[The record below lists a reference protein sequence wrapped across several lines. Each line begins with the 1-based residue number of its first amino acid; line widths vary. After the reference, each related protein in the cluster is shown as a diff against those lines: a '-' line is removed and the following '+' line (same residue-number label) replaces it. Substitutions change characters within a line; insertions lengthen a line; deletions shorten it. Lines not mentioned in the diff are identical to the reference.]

1 MNMKTM
7 LRLAAM
13 VLALVCAASPLQ
25 ATDRPITVDDIVKL
39 EAFGR
44 ATIAPDGRWAV
55 YEKRD
60 DYDTIPNYD
69 HMQRAHW
76 TIMDL
81 WRVDLKAAAPR
92 PERLLP
98 EEPVGLLRGEWSPDG
113 RRLIVYRFRGDLH
126 EIGIADVAARTVR
139 WTGLVPELPV
149 KGAMLAWIA
158 PDRFAAVVRPSGDL
172 SAFLRFF
179 NSSQRLTTEA
189 WARTSEGRVPSR
201 TVVDAEGGV
210 VRPETPTPVQT
221 LVVVNAETGAVE
233 RDLMSGLMTDVAL
246 SPDASTL
253 AVLAGGEPLPLGNPI
268 VQFDEPFRQRLTLIR
283 LADGRR
289 TQPERTLDVAPQLL
303 RWRSDSGGVLVWGR
317 QDDQRWTEGM
327 LTSVES
333 DGRTRDWPSPV
344 QPGDDMEI
352 LRGVRADWLNG
363 TPILYG
369 RLSGA
374 ERADWHGLGV
384 SPPGN
389 LTAALTAPPAILA
402 SAEATSLSFY
412 ADGGLWRLDGA
423 GLHRAID
430 GEAGLRWA
438 RAPDPE
444 RPRRI
449 GQEADRSGQT
459 FALDTEGTAFVVS
472 ADGGREQI
480 GPSGRGEDTRLL
492 GVSAE
497 AVLALEREELVETL
511 MLRRGDENIAIDAV
525 NADRADVVLTRP
537 VIINHKDALGQDAQ
551 STLFLPSGPIRG
563 LIVSAYPGAVDYGG
577 WFGPLVLTYN
587 IRPVVLAGLGYA
599 VLTPAMP
606 FDQPGS
612 RTPAFF
618 EDSIDLA
625 VDAALATHPELP
637 PRRIAYYGHS
647 MGGYIG
653 LIVAARSD
661 RYQSYILSSAA
672 SDVFGNWGEFVPAT
686 RIMPDD
692 GRMMRNQQGWV
703 ETGQGEVGA
712 TPWGDPARLAEESP
726 WLKADQVSKPVLLIA
741 ADRDFVSMTQAERTF
756 SALARLGKKARLAT
770 YWGEYHVRWS
780 PANIR
785 DQYDLIVKWLEETLP
800 PEPQAGTAAGDGK
813 GVAPTP

>member
-1 MNMKTM
+1 MKM
-7 LRLAAM
+7 KIKLRLAAM
-13 VLALVCAASPLQ
+13 VLALAWASSPLQ
-25 ATDRPITVDDIVKL
+25 AKDRPISVDDIVKL

-81 WRVDLKAAAPR
+81 WRLDLKAAVPQ

-98 EEPVGLLRGEWSPDG
+98 DEPVGLLRGDWSPDG

-126 EIGIADVAARTVR
+126 EIGIADVAGRTVR

-149 KGAMLAWIA
+149 KGAMLTWIA

-179 NSSQRLTTEA
+179 NSGQRLTTEA

-210 VRPETPTPVQT
+210 VRPETPTPEQT
-221 LVVVNAETGAVE
+221 LVVVDAETGAVE
-233 RDLMSGLMTDVAL
+233 RELMSGLMTDIAL
-246 SPDASTL
+246 SPDASAI

-289 TQPERTLDVAPQLL
+289 TQPDRTLDVAPQLL
-303 RWRSDSGGVLVWGR
+303 RWRPDSGGVLVWGR
-317 QDDQRWTEGM
+317 QDDQRWIEGM

-344 QPGDDMEI
+344 RPGDDMEI

-363 TPILYG
+363 APVLYG
-369 RLSGA
+369 RLAGA
-374 ERADWHGLGV
+374 ERADWHALGV
-384 SPPGN
+384 SPPRN
-389 LTAALTAPPAILA
+389 LTAPLTAPPVVLA
-402 SAEATSLSFY
+402 SANAASLSLY
-412 ADGGLWRLDGA
+412 ADGGLWTLDEA
-423 GLHRAID
+423 GLHRATEGD
-430 GEAGLRWA
+430 GSLRWA
-438 RAPDPE
+438 RTPDPE
-444 RPRRI
+444 RPRRV
-449 GQEADRSGQT
+449 GQEAERSGQT
-459 FALDTEGTAFVVS
+459 YALNAEGTAFVVA
-472 ADGGREQI
+472 ADGERERI
-480 GPSGRGEDTRLL
+480 GPSGRGAETRLL
-492 GVSAE
+492 GVSSG

-537 VIINHKDALGQDAQ
+537 VLINHKDALGQDAQ
-551 STLFLPSGPIRG
+551 SALFLPSGPIRG
-563 LIVSAYPGAVDYGG
+563 LIVSAYPGVVETGEWY
-577 WFGPLVLTYN
+577 GPLVLTYN
-587 IRPVVLAGLGYA
+587 IRSVVLAGLGYA

-618 EDSIDLA
+618 EDSVDLA
-625 VDAALATHPELP
+625 VDAAFAAHPKLP
-637 PRRIAYYGHS
+637 RHRTAYYGHS

-653 LIVAARSD
+653 LIVATRSD
-661 RYQSYILSSAA
+661 RYQSYILSSAP
-672 SDVFGNWGEFVPAT
+672 SDMLGKWGEFVPAT
-686 RIMPDD
+686 RIMPDN
-692 GRMMRNQQGWV
+692 GQMMRNQQGWV

-712 TPWGDPARLAEESP
+712 TPWGDPAKLVAESP
-726 WLKADQVSKPVLLIA
+726 WLKADQVRNPVLLIA
-741 ADRDFVSMTQAERTF
+741 ADRDYVSMTQAERTF
-756 SALARLGKKARLAT
+756 SALARLGKKTRLAT

-800 PEPQAGTAAGDGK
+800 LEPTTDGAK
-813 GVAPTP
+813 ADAPTP

>member
-13 VLALVCAASPLQ
+13 VLALACAASPLQ

-44 ATIAPDGRWAV
+44 AAIGPDGRWAV

-81 WRVDLKAAAPR
+81 WRVDLKAGTPR

-113 RRLIVYRFRGDLH
+113 RRLIVYRFRGDFH
-126 EIGIADVAARTVR
+126 EIGIADVAGRSVR

-149 KGAMLAWIA
+149 KGAMLAWISS
-158 PDRFAAVVRPSGDL
+158 DQFAAVVRPTGDL

-179 NSSQRLTTEA
+179 HSGQKLTTEA

-201 TVVDAEGGV
+201 TVVDADGGV
-210 VRPETPTPVQT
+210 VSPETPTPEQA
-221 LVVVNAETGAVE
+221 LVVVNASTGAIE
-233 RDLMSGLMTDVAL
+233 RQLISGLVTDIAL
-246 SPDASTL
+246 APDASAI

-283 LADGRR
+283 LADGQRV
-289 TQPERTLDVAPQLL
+289 QPDRTLDIAPQLM
-303 RWRSDSGGVLVWGR
+303 RWRPDSGGVLVWGR

-333 DGRTRDWPSPV
+333 DGQIRDWPSPV
-344 QPGDDMEI
+344 RPGDDMEI

-363 TPILYG
+363 TPVLYG
-369 RLSGA
+369 RLAGA
-374 ERADWHGLGV
+374 ERADWHGLDV
-384 SPPGN
+384 SPPRN
-389 LTAALTAPPAILA
+389 LTAALAAPPAILA
-402 SAEATSLSFY
+402 SADATSLSLY
-412 ADGGLWRLDGA
+412 ADGGLWTLDA
-423 GLHRAID
+423 QGLHRVVGD
-430 GEAGLRWA
+430 EALLRWV

-444 RPRRI
+444 RPRRV
-449 GQEADRSGQT
+449 GQEADRSGRT
-459 FALDTEGTAFVVS
+459 FAMDAEGSAFVV
-472 ADGGREQI
+472 ATDGRRERI
-480 GPSGRGEDTRLL
+480 GPPGRGEETRLL
-492 GVSAE
+492 GVAAG
-497 AVLALEREELVETL
+497 AVLALERKELVETL
-511 MLRRGDENIAIDAV
+511 MLRRGDESVAIDAV

-537 VIINHKDALGQDAQ
+537 VLISHKDALGQDAQ
-551 STLFLPSGPIRG
+551 SSLFLPSGPIRG
-563 LIVSAYPGAVDYGG
+563 LIVSTYPGVVETGEWY
-577 WFGPLVLTYN
+577 GPLVLTYN
-587 IRPVVLAGLGYA
+587 IRSVVLAGLGYA

-618 EDSIDLA
+618 EDSVNLA
-625 VDAALATHPELP
+625 VDAAFAAHPELP
-637 PRRIAYYGHS
+637 RHRTAYYGHS

-653 LIVAARSD
+653 LIIATRSD
-661 RYQSYILSSAA
+661 RYQSYILSSAP
-672 SDVFGNWGEFVPAT
+672 SDMFGKWGEFVPAT
-686 RIMPDD
+686 RIMPDN
-692 GRMMRNQQGWV
+692 GQMMRNQQGWV

-712 TPWGDPARLAEESP
+712 TPWGDPARLVAESP
-726 WLKADQVSKPVLLIA
+726 WLRADKVSNPVLLIA
-741 ADRDFVSMTQAERTF
+741 ADRDYVSMTQAERTF
-756 SALARLGKKARLAT
+756 SALARLGKKTRLAT

-800 PEPQAGTAAGDGK
+800 PEPAMDGAIAD
-813 GVAPTP
+813 APTP